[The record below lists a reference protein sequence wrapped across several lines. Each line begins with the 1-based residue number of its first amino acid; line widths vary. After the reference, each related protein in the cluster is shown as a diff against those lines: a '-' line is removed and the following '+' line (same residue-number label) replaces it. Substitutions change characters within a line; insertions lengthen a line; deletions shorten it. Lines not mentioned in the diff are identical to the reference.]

1 MNQLV
6 IRDKAQE
13 LVYRFLGGLLL
24 LSVGLQLFIH
34 SPKRAMFWILV
45 VVFILA
51 AILFFTLNFGTL
63 INRITADQGILTIRW
78 NTKLF
83 SKHLRIDE
91 IASISEDKRYIR
103 ISMKDGHIVRLPV
116 RLMEPDK
123 RREVRKFLK
132 SNTGF

>member
-13 LVYRFLGGLLL
+13 LVYRSLGGLIL
-24 LSVGLQLFIH
+24 LSVGLQLFVH
-34 SPKRAMFWILV
+34 NPKSAVFWILV
-45 VVFILA
+45 VVFVLA
-51 AILFFTLNFGTL
+51 AILLFTLNFGAL

-83 SKHLRIDE
+83 KKHLRIDE
-91 IASISEDKRYIR
+91 ITSITEDERCIR
-103 ISMKDGHIVRLPV
+103 ITTKNGHTVRLPV

-123 RREVRKFLK
+123 RNEVRKFLK
-132 SNTGF
+132 SNTGL

>member
-78 NTKLF
+78 NTKIF

-91 IASISEDKRYIR
+91 ITAISEDKRYIR
-103 ISMKDGHIVRLPV
+103 ISMKDGHTLRLPV

>member
-83 SKHLRIDE
+83 RKHLRIDE

>member
-83 SKHLRIDE
+83 RKHLRIDE
-91 IASISEDKRYIR
+91 ITSISEDKRYIR
-103 ISMKDGHIVRLPV
+103 ISMKDGHIFRLPV

>member
-83 SKHLRIDE
+83 RKHLRIDE
-91 IASISEDKRYIR
+91 ITSISEDKRYIR
-103 ISMKDGHIVRLPV
+103 ISMKDGRMVRLPV

>member
-83 SKHLRIDE
+83 RKHLRIDE
-91 IASISEDKRYIR
+91 ITSISEDKRYIR
-103 ISMKDGHIVRLPV
+103 ISMKDGHTVRLPV

>member
-78 NTKLF
+78 NTKIF
-83 SKHLRIDE
+83 SKQLRIDE
-91 IASISEDKRYIR
+91 ITAISEDKRYIR
-103 ISMKDGHIVRLPV
+103 ISMKDGHTLRLPV